1 MSDRVNTVSDE
12 GTLFDDSNLD
22 EMQKTE
28 NYKIAYRLMQNYWI
42 VSFAASLG
50 AAYWGSAADNRALSA
65 MGFLA
70 CLLAIL
76 FRLEYSL
83 NVSKK
88 GVMSPKYAETMAK
101 KGSLVCAAVLMG
113 FVGAICIAALVCHW
127 GGTTL
132 ALFVLAELSLSMM
145 LTECLCARR
154 NQRVLEKSLTEEAEE
169 NETDKPE

>member
-1 MSDRVNTVSDE
+1 MSDKINTVSEE
-12 GTLFDDSNLD
+12 GTLFDDSDLD
-22 EMQKTE
+22 EMQKAE
-28 NYKIAYRLMQNYWI
+28 NYKIAYKLMQNYWI
-42 VSFAASLG
+42 VSFAASLS
-50 AAYWGSAADNRALSA
+50 AAYWGSVADNKALSA
-65 MGFLA
+65 MGFIA
-70 CLLAIL
+70 CVLAIM

-83 NVSKK
+83 SVSKK
-88 GVMSPKYAETMAK
+88 GVMSPKYAAAMAK

-113 FVGAICIAALVCHW
+113 FVGAVCIAALVCHW

-154 NQRVLEKSLTEEAEE
+154 NNRILEKSLTEETEK

>member
-1 MSDRVNTVSDE
+1 MSNKINTVSEE

-22 EMQKTE
+22 EMQKAE

-42 VSFAASLG
+42 VSFAASLS
-50 AAYWGSAADNRALSA
+50 AAYWGSAADDRALSA

-83 NVSKK
+83 SVSKK

-101 KGSLVCAAVLMG
+101 KGSLVCARRAYG
-113 FVGAICIAALVCHW
+113 ICWSCLHSRA
-127 GGTTL
+127 G
-132 ALFVLAELSLSMM
+132 LSLGRYDAGAFRSCGAVAVNDADGMS
-145 LTECLCARR
+145 LRPPKPKGTGKKPYGGSGGRLRR
-154 NQRVLEKSLTEEAEE
+154 IAV
-169 NETDKPE
+169 